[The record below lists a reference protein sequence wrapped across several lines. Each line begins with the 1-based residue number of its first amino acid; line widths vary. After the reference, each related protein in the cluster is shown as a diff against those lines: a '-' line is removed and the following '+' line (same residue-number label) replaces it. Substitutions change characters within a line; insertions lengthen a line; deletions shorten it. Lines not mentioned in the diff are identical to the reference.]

1 MGLPLRRNV
10 RFYVLLT
17 TVFLI
22 VLVFW
27 RTWVSTQD
35 TTLLVIR
42 LTRYFALLALTYL
55 YLALLI
61 GPAVY
66 KFTWLPWRG
75 HIYRARRAV
84 GFSAFL
90 FAQIHAEF
98 AFWGELGGIKGL
110 PLLPIKYL
118 IAITLSSTALGIL
131 TLMAATSFDKAV
143 QYLGMKL
150 WKFLHRFIYLA
161 SFLVVIHAFLIGTD
175 FADLHGAIPRIFF
188 VAMILLLWL
197 EADRFDAYLMQKMA
211 WSKKIPITLALF
223 VGVVMIG
230 LIYVRFNS

>member
-1 MGLPLRRNV
+1 MRL
-10 RFYVLLT
+10 YVLVF

-22 VLVFW
+22 GLVFW
-27 RTWVSTQD
+27 RTWASTQD
-35 TTLLVIR
+35 TALLVVR

-90 FAQIHAEF
+90 FAQIHAEL

-110 PLLPIKYL
+110 PLLPTKYL

-131 TLMAATSFDKAV
+131 TLMAATSFDRMV
-143 QYLGMKL
+143 QRLGMKR
-150 WKFLHRFIYLA
+150 WKLLHRFVYVA
-161 SFLVVIHAFLIGTD
+161 GFLVVIHAFLIGTD
-175 FADLHGAIPRIFF
+175 FADWHGPPTRIFF
-188 VAMILLLWL
+188 VALVFLLLL
-197 EADRFDAYLMQKMA
+197 EADRFDAYLMRKFA
-211 WSKKIPITLALF
+211 WPKKIPITLALLA
-223 VGVVMIG
+223 G
-230 LIYVRFNS
+230 LIAIYYGWLFLR